1 MSVSNAPNLQ
11 AESLRTKCRHEL
23 SQAKKLLKDL
33 EICFKKERS
42 ISREET
48 HSGSSRVNPHDAPK
62 VLCPQ
67 VKQILVDCLR
77 VKSVVIPVTGEKKDL
92 DTWYTR
98 YLGSSHS
105 SSRRRVLAEAAGG
118 QPDPLPTILM
128 AVGVTA
134 AVTFLVS
141 ILLFYFCCAG
151 SFAAGR
157 NDERPLLSLSL
168 SDNSIGTL
176 YFLHLFRVS

>member
-1 MSVSNAPNLQ
+1 M
-11 AESLRTKCRHEL
+11 

-33 EICFKKERS
+33 EICFKKQRS
-42 ISREET
+42 ET
-48 HSGSSRVNPHDAPK
+48 YSGSSRVKTHDALK

-77 VKSVVIPVTGEKKDL
+77 VKSFVGGEQKDL
-92 DTWYTR
+92 DSW
-98 YLGSSHS
+98 YLGASHT

-141 ILLFYFCCAG
+141 ILLFYLCCAG

-168 SDNSIGTL
+168 SDNSVGT
-176 YFLHLFRVS
+176 